1 MLWGSLILVT
11 LAVARVTRLITSD
24 DISRPFRRWV
34 IEKWGDDSQPAI
46 LVHCAWC
53 AGAWISLPGAILWSF
68 TMLPLHEWWLAAPTW
83 FAIAYVVGLLS
94 RLEGR

>member
-34 IEKWGDDSQPAI
+34 IEKWGDDSLAAI
-46 LVHCAWC
+46 LVH
-53 AGAWISLPGAILWSF
+53 
-68 TMLPLHEWWLAAPTW
+68 
-83 FAIAYVVGLLS
+83 
-94 RLEGR
+94 